1 MCGRYTLRSTLRELT
16 AEFHFEPPTKLVWG
30 PRFNVAPTQNI
41 AIVREGK
48 LSFARWGLIPS
59 WAEDAKA
66 AGTIYNAKAEEVAE
80 KPTYRS
86 AFRRGRCL
94 ILADGF
100 YEWKQEGKTKQPY
113 YIRMADDRP
122 FAFAGLAD
130 RWERDD
136 RAIDSA
142 TILTTSASS
151 RVADIYDRMPVIL
164 PPEAREVWLDPQFPG
179 KQALLEV
186 LKPYDEEDLIA
197 TPVGS
202 FVNSPRNDDP
212 FCINPL

>member
-1 MCGRYTLRSTLRELT
+1 MCGRFTLRSQLKDLI
-16 AEFHFEPPTKLVWG
+16 AEFAFEPPTKLVWA

-41 AIVREGK
+41 AIVKEGR
-48 LSFARWGLIPS
+48 LSYARWGLIPS
-59 WAEDAKA
+59 WADDPKV
-66 AGTIYNAKAEEVAE
+66 GSTLINAKAEEVAE
-80 KPTYRS
+80 KPTFRS
-86 AFRRGRCL
+86 SFRRGRCL

-100 YEWKQEGKTKQPY
+100 YEWKQEGKVKQPY

-130 RWERDD
+130 HWERDD

-142 TILTTSASS
+142 TILTTEASPMMS
-151 RVADIYDRMPVIL
+151 EIHDRMPVIL
-164 PPEAREVWLDPQFPG
+164 PKEAYELWLDPQFPG
-179 KQALLEV
+179 KEALLGI
-186 LKPYDEEDLIA
+186 LKPYSSDDLLA

-212 FCINPL
+212 WCINPL

>member
-1 MCGRYTLRSTLRELT
+1 MAGRYTLRSPLSALQ
-16 AEFHFEPPTKLVWG
+16 AEFHFETPAKLVWG

-41 AIVREGK
+41 AIVRDGR

-59 WAEDAKA
+59 WAEDPKA
-66 AGTIYNAKAEEVAE
+66 AGSLYNAKAEDVAE
-80 KPTYRS
+80 KPAYRAS
-86 AFRRGRCL
+86 FRRGRCL
-94 ILADGF
+94 VLTDGF
-100 YEWKQEGKTKQPY
+100 YEWKQEGKVKQPY
-113 YIRMADDRP
+113 FVRMKDDRP
-122 FAFAGLAD
+122 FAFAGLTD

-142 TILTTSASS
+142 TILTTEAG
-151 RVADIYDRMPVIL
+151 AMMAEIHDRMPVIL
-164 PPEAREVWLDPQFPG
+164 PPEAREIWLDPQFPG

-186 LKPYDEEDLIA
+186 LKPYEEDDLIA